1 MNARRGLAAALAL
14 GLLAGCAPRDA
25 DQAGSGFGDSA
36 AVDSAALGV
45 RVLERTRGAPGD
57 SVEGHALYRV
67 EWPDSSLLPASG
79 PLADSVRAAL
89 AFALAEGQLDG
100 AGRPL
105 PPDSVA
111 ARFIA
116 GHAEFRRTFPA
127 GPGEWSIERRIAV
140 EMVPP
145 GLATLR
151 IDDTRYEGGAHG
163 MTSVVWQSF
172 DAPTG
177 RRLRLS
183 DLATGAGMDS
193 LRLLGESAFRQVRD
207 IPPGADFR
215 NQGWFWETGR
225 FALSPNFGATREG
238 LVFHWNP
245 YDIAPYASGATTI
258 LLPWKAV
265 QPHLRRDGL
274 LAGMEEEPVPLLQP
288 GY

>member
-1 MNARRGLAAALAL
+1 MKARRGLAAALVF
-14 GLLAGCAPRDA
+14 GLLAGCAPRDDRTGSAGEDSTAA
-25 DQAGSGFGDSA
+25 DSVAPGMQ
-36 AVDSAALGV
+36 
-45 RVLERTRGAPGD
+45 VLERTRGASGD

-89 AFALAEGQLDG
+89 AFALAEGQLDA

-105 PPDSVA
+105 PADSVA
-111 ARFIA
+111 ARFLA

-127 GPGEWSIERRIAV
+127 GPGEWSIERKIAI
-140 EMVPP
+140 ELVPP

-172 DAPTG
+172 EAAQG
-177 RRLRLS
+177 RRLQLS

-193 LRLLGESAFRQVRD
+193 LSLLGERAFRLVRD
-207 IPPGADFR
+207 IPPGADFK
-215 NQGWFWETGR
+215 NHGWFWETGR
-225 FALSPNFGATREG
+225 FALSPNFGATRDG

-245 YDIAPYASGATTI
+245 YDIAPYASGSTTI

-274 LAGMEEEPVPLLQP
+274 LAGMEEVPVSGLWP
-288 GY
+288 GW